1 MKEKPRSKNESLFAN
16 KGLFITLFYG
26 ILIAALTSLAYLYI
40 PLNTLFELNVKI
52 SLDSIRLVL
61 SNQDILIKSR
71 TMAFC
76 TLSISEVFHM
86 VGMSNIKASV
96 IKIIKNKNELRDIAL
111 LLGAL
116 LQYIVVEFD
125 LMNRLFNTSPLDLYM
140 WGIVILLSIVPL
152 VIHELLVKFYK
163 RNL

>member
-1 MKEKPRSKNESLFAN
+1 
-16 KGLFITLFYG
+16 
-26 ILIAALTSLAYLYI
+26 
-40 PLNTLFELNVKI
+40 
-52 SLDSIRLVL
+52 
-61 SNQDILIKSR
+61 
-71 TMAFC
+71 
-76 TLSISEVFHM
+76 M

-140 WGIVILLSIVPL
+140 WGIVILLSLVPL